1 MDGIRMDGVR
11 MAWLVLLACGACGG
25 VDLTANA
32 PVFPSSTITTTPVNF
47 TATFTIDGEL
57 PSDSGDIYLT
67 MEYRPPG
74 GTSFVFFDNAQIS
87 RATATLME
95 PVTYVFLGSD
105 GRGSYSFRA
114 VVDAGGLIDESD
126 EDNNVSPTTTVMVP

>member
-1 MDGIRMDGVR
+1 MRRTRI
-11 MAWLVLLACGACGG
+11 WLWSVVLCGACGG

-32 PVFPSSTITTTPVNF
+32 PAFPSSTVTTTPVNF
-47 TATFTIDGEL
+47 TATFSIDGEL

-67 MEYRPPG
+67 MEYRPPNG
-74 GTSFVFFDNAQIS
+74 AGFVFFDNAQIS

-105 GRGSYSFRA
+105 GRGTYAFRA

-126 EDNNVSPTTTVMVP
+126 ENNNVSPTTMVTVP